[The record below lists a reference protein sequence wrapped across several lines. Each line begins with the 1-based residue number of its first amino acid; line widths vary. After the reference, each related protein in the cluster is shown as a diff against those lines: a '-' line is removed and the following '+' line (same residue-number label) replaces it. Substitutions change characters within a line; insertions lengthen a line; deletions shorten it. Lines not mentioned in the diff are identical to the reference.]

1 MEIKEVALEVF
12 KNYAVAYLQSQEETG
27 VGDDRQALST
37 ALRVLAERLEDVNLD
52 PPGYIREV
60 AKYIDTL

>member
-37 ALRVLAERLEDVNLD
+37 ALRILAEHLENVNLD
-52 PPGYIREV
+52 PSGYIREV
-60 AKYIDTL
+60 AKSIDTL

>member
-1 MEIKEVALEVF
+1 MEIREVALEVF

-37 ALRVLAERLEDVNLD
+37 ALRILAEHLENVNLD
-52 PPGYIREV
+52 PSGYIREV
-60 AKYIDTL
+60 AKSIDTL

>member
-1 MEIKEVALEVF
+1 MEIREVALEVF

-37 ALRVLAERLEDVNLD
+37 ALRILAEHLEDVNLD
-52 PPGYIREV
+52 PSGYIREV
-60 AKYIDTL
+60 AKSIDTL